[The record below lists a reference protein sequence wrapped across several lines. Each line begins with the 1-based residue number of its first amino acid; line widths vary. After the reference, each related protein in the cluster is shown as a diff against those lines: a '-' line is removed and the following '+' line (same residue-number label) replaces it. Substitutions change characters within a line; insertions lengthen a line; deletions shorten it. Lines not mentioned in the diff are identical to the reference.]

1 LRTLVLRGIPP
12 DFDSNKH
19 ILFSIANFQA
29 HEKDYEKYKNHLSVN
44 YTHSVTENINIGE
57 LASQYAISIIP
68 EYAKQFNKR
77 YQTSYPVSYWSI
89 ILYPWLVTVIQIL
102 YDRQLMVRKF
112 ISKYRDEPLEVD
124 LLNDK
129 ISFAISDTAALQGT
143 VQHDPLFNHWLLSRI
158 FEEQIPSNWIANYS
172 NEPKS
177 NNYAYVPRKSIKQR
191 VSVFAKRFELLLI
204 GNVSKVYGTN
214 VLERLFFSLL
224 LKVKAPV
231 ESQPKK
237 AMPDSSLVEKLQW
250 DFNAKQIIDRLLPSA
265 KLKLTHLDGYKKAQG
280 KIQIYSNDLYYNM
293 ESKLKAAIHRAQ
305 KGLIIPTQHGG
316 YKYGIGY
323 INAVINTIEVKKDF
337 FFSWGWT
344 DETDERVIPL
354 PSPMLSKLL
363 NRHKPRT
370 NRIILV
376 SSIANFY
383 GSRYNSWLPPDY
395 IFDYRNEKRIF
406 INTLDDR
413 YQEALYYKPY
423 PEKRY
428 SLRDITYFHKEYQ
441 GLNIVHK
448 TLKNQMLKCHLM
460 VLDHPG
466 TTLAMS
472 MASNTPTVIYFK
484 PQHFPQVGNV
494 KLLFDE
500 FEVLNIYH
508 TSAESVTLF
517 INEHYNRIPEWWSSK
532 PVQQARLKFMDE
544 YARANK
550 RWFSQWVKVIWGL

>member
-1 LRTLVLRGIPP
+1 MRTLVLRGIPP

-19 ILFSIANFQA
+19 ILFSVANFQ
-29 HEKDYEKYKNHLSVN
+29 ESEQDYEKYKDHLSVN
-44 YTHSVTENINIGE
+44 YTHSVTDNINIGK
-57 LASQYAISIIP
+57 LTSQYALSLIP

-77 YQTSYPVSYWSI
+77 YQTSYTVSYWDI
-89 ILYPWLVTVIQIL
+89 ILYPWLVTVLQIL

-112 ISKYRDEPLEVD
+112 ISKYRDEPLEVN

-214 VLERLFFSLL
+214 VLERLFFSLV
-224 LKVKAPV
+224 LKMKAPV
-231 ESQPKK
+231 ESQPEK
-237 AMPDSSLVEKLQW
+237 AITDSDFVEELHW

-265 KLKLTHLDGYKKAQG
+265 KLKLKHVDGYKKAQG

-293 ESKLKAAIHRAQ
+293 GSKLKAAIHKAQ

-337 FFSWGWT
+337 FFSWGLT
-344 DETDERVIPL
+344 DETNERVIPL

-363 NRHKPRT
+363 NRHKLMT

-376 SSIANFY
+376 SSIANYY

-428 SLRDITYFHKEYQ
+428 SLRDITYFRKEYP
-441 GLNIVHK
+441 GLNIVNK
-448 TLKNQMLKCHLM
+448 TLKKQMLKCHLM